1 MNNSSEVLI
10 QLLTGSSSFVLG
22 VAANKIIRSVIK
34 RYRKKGKTPTQKLV
48 ASYHQ

>member
-1 MNNSSEVLI
+1 MMNNSSEVLI

-22 VAANKIIRSVIK
+22 IAANRSIKSVIK
-34 RYRKKGKTPTQKLV
+34 RYRKGKTLTQRPV